1 MVKCV
6 FVYNLVTKKKSINKW
21 LSCNERDIDLDLESK
36 IMTEFI
42 LKIGSKM
49 RSLPSTSFSRFQEN
63 IIKEKVLDHLNLK
76 DLGKLNDKLDGV
88 SYFKSI
94 SRKLFSYSF
103 VLKYLN
109 EKEINLNK
117 IDLKNFIPSI
127 DYRGQEYRIITSD
140 FGEYPVLDYKD
151 TTPFIFVASKSNL
164 DFIIIGYSSIE
175 VLKDKSNYDSTL
187 SNRMVFKAIEKLTPI
202 TNGI

>member
-1 MVKCV
+1 M
-6 FVYNLVTKKKSINKW
+6 T
-21 LSCNERDIDLDLESK
+21 CNERDIDLDLDSK

-76 DLGKLNDKLDGV
+76 DLGKLNDKLDGA
-88 SYFKSI
+88 SYFKNI

-117 IDLKNFIPSI
+117 IDLKNFIPSM

-140 FGEYPVLDYKD
+140 FGEYPVLDYND

-187 SNRMVFKAIEKLTPI
+187 SNRRVFKAIEKLTPI

>member
-1 MVKCV
+1 M
-6 FVYNLVTKKKSINKW
+6 T
-21 LSCNERDIDLDLESK
+21 CNERDIDLDLDSK

-76 DLGKLNDKLDGV
+76 DLGKLNDKLDGA
-88 SYFKSI
+88 SYFKNI

-117 IDLKNFIPSI
+117 IDLKNFIPSM

-140 FGEYPVLDYKD
+140 FGEYPVLDYNY

-187 SNRMVFKAIEKLTPI
+187 SNRRVFKAMEKLTPI